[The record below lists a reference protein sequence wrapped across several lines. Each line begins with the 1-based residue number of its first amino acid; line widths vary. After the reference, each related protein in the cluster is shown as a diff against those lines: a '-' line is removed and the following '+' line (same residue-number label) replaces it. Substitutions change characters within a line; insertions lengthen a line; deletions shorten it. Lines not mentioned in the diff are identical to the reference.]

1 MKEQTVHIRLIACR
15 TLCLLKRICLCAALL
30 LVVLGPL
37 RGQTRACTSQV
48 VSLDRNWEFS
58 LADAISDAPPDDA
71 RWVAVDLPHDWAIH
85 GPRAATN
92 PSGGAGGFAP
102 MGIGWYRRVIETP
115 AVGCARKAMVQ
126 FDGVMAH
133 SDVWLNGHPLGSRPD
148 GYVSLQYDLTPYLAP
163 QPGSKNIL
171 LVRAD
176 NSNQPSSRFY
186 QGAGIY
192 RHARLLL
199 LPPVHTATWSTFIT
213 TPAIKPDDALVQVA
227 TVLVN
232 DGPSPTAAVVHVSI
246 QEEPIGQREPGR
258 RTVAEASAKAPVI
271 APGES
276 APVTLALHV
285 RAPRLWDIAAPH
297 MYRARIEVQDQT
309 GGRDLE
315 QVPFGIREA
324 HFDAL
329 TGFWLNGKNIKIKG
343 VALHSDMGALGMAV
357 PVSLIVHRL
366 KAMQRM
372 GANAVRTAHNPVDP
386 EFLDACDQ
394 LGLLVLDEF
403 FDVWTVGKNPYDY
416 HLVFR
421 DWYLRDL
428 EDTVQRDRNH
438 PSIIAWSA
446 GNEIHDTPH
455 PEIAKPILESM
466 VHAYHALDPTR
477 PVTQALFRPNVS
489 HDYDDGLADLL
500 DLIGQNYRP
509 NEILAAHDAKPS
521 RKILGTENIHDRA
534 TWLAVRDHPAYS
546 GMFVWAGTDYL
557 GESRKWPLFADAEG
571 LFDRTAY
578 PKPDALE
585 HESWWQSMPAIF
597 VLRRTAVTPMAPTDP
612 GYELEQYRPRP
623 TKFHDWTPADQTPH
637 VEHVEVYSNCE
648 NARLSLNGEDLG
660 AKTLPDDLAPRTWEV
675 PYAAGKLT
683 ATCVDHPTVRDEL
696 RTAGAAAAIR
706 LALETPGAGMSYDGM
721 ALVRATVVDAK
732 GTPVPGAEI
741 PLRFSVAGAG
751 EMVATDDA
759 DTTYHEPFENPNRV
773 TQDGR
778 AVAYVERNA
787 HGALTLNVEAPG
799 LRPASLLIPE
809 PASEIP
815 HRRRE

>member
-1 MKEQTVHIRLIACR
+1 MPLRLISFRLSCP
-15 TLCLLKRICLCAALL
+15 LKQICLCGALL
-30 LVVLGPL
+30 VAVLCPLL
-37 RGQTRACTSQV
+37 RGQTRACVSQV
-48 VSLDRNWEFS
+48 VSLDRSWEFS
-58 LADAISDAPPDDA
+58 LADANSDTPPAEA
-71 RWVAVDLPHDWAIH
+71 RWIGVELPHDWAIH

-92 PSGGAGGFAP
+92 LSGGAGGFAP
-102 MGIGWYRRVIETP
+102 MGVGWYRRVIETP
-115 AVGCARKAMVQ
+115 AAGCARRAVVQ

-133 SDVWLNGHPLGSRPD
+133 SDVWINGHLLGSRPY
-148 GYVSLQYDLTPYLAP
+148 GYVSFQYDLTPYLAP

-176 NSNQPSSRFY
+176 NRDQPSSRFY

-199 LPPVHTATWSTFIT
+199 LPPVHTAAWSTFIT
-213 TPAIKPDDALVQVA
+213 TPEIKPDDALVRVDM
-227 TVLVN
+227 VLRN
-232 DGPSPTAAVVHVSI
+232 DGASPAAAMVHVRL
-246 QEEPIGQREPGR
+246 QEEPSGR
-258 RTVAEASAKAPVI
+258 VVAEASTNAPSI
-271 APGES
+271 APGGA
-276 APVTLALHV
+276 APISLTLHV

-297 MYRARIEVQDQT
+297 MYRARIEVLDAA

-324 HFDAL
+324 HFEAA

-357 PVSLIVHRL
+357 PVSLVVHRL
-366 KAMQRM
+366 KAMQGM
-372 GANAVRTAHNPVDP
+372 GANAIRTAHNPVDP

-428 EDTVQRDRNH
+428 EDTVRRDRNH

-455 PEIAKPILESM
+455 AEIAKPILESM
-466 VHAYHALDPTR
+466 VKAYHALDPTR

-500 DLIGQNYRP
+500 DVIGQNYRP

-578 PKPDALE
+578 AKPDAME
-585 HESWWQSMPAIF
+585 HESWWQAKPVIF
-597 VLRRTAVTPMAPTDP
+597 VLRRTALTPMAPTDP

-623 TKFHDWTPADQTPH
+623 TKFHDWTPADQAPH
-637 VEHVEVYSNCE
+637 VEHVEVDSNCR
-648 NARLSLNGEDLG
+648 NVRLSLNGGDLG
-660 AKTLPDDLAPRTWEV
+660 VKPLPGDLAPRTWEV

-683 ATCVDHPTVRDEL
+683 ATCVDHPAVRDEL
-696 RTAGAAAAIR
+696 RTAGAATAIR
-706 LALETPGAGMSYDGM
+706 LALETPGAGLGYDGM
-721 ALVRATVVDAK
+721 ALVRATVVDAD
-732 GTPVPGAEI
+732 GTPVPGAKI
-741 PLRFSVAGAG
+741 PLSFTVAGAG
-751 EMVATDDA
+751 RMVATDDA
-759 DTTYHEPFENPNRV
+759 DTTYHVPFESPDRV

-778 AVAYVERNA
+778 AVVYVERTA
-787 HGALTLNVEAPG
+787 HGALRLKVEAPG
-799 LRPASLLIPE
+799 LRPASLIIPE
-809 PASEIP
+809 PAE
-815 HRRRE
+815 RK